1 MVSSLFADITNK
13 DTYVMRDS
21 MANYKTKGFG

>member
-1 MVSSLFADITNK
+1 MVSSLFVDIINK

>member
-1 MVSSLFADITNK
+1 MVSSLFVDITNK